1 MSSFFDD
8 ASLVMIPS
16 GYKDQK
22 VYSVKPTDGTGDLT
36 FSRASDAT
44 RVQSDGL
51 IEKVRTNLLLQSNT
65 LNTTWTTPN
74 VSVTGGQTDPDGG
87 LTAWLITETVDGGSL
102 RQAITAT
109 GSLTF
114 SFTLKA
120 NTGSTSATLFCTD
133 ASQQAAF
140 DLSAGTFSE
149 SGATAKMVSL
159 GNGWWRCSI
168 SFTASG
174 ASTLILFPSSGVAVG
189 STFAYEAQ
197 LETGDIATDYI
208 ATTTASVSVGPVSG
222 LPRLDYLGST
232 CPRLLLEPQRT
243 NNVTYSEQL
252 DNAAW
257 TFATAG
263 SASAPVVTA
272 NYGISPSGY
281 QDAERVQFSRTG
293 TTASDY
299 SLIDRST
306 ISTAAGVVSFYGKSL
321 SGTQSILLYYG
332 GVGQVFTL
340 TTEWQRF
347 SLYNPTTTTD
357 LTIGTRG
364 GTGSY
369 FNGGSLTI
377 DCLLWGFQKEAG
389 AYATSYIPTLGASV
403 TRVADAA
410 SKTGISSLIGQTEGT
425 IFWEGS
431 INTLSGSAQICDLN
445 ADGNKYIQI
454 YNSLSGSTPTIG
466 LYIQN
471 VSVLLNIGNIATLTY
486 NTNFKFALGYKNNDY
501 AAYLNGVQVYVNT
514 TIGVPPTSNFGLGKL
529 EQAAEESGKKVS
541 QALLFK
547 TRLTNAQLA
556 ELTA

>member
-1 MSSFFDD
+1 MSFFDD